1 MFGLFE
7 GWPLLKVTNIHS
19 RTLPKSMAEVSRLLE
34 TLATDSDALWPK
46 EKWHPMRFKEG
57 VRVGSRG
64 GHGPIRYSVKEI
76 VPGKGIE
83 FQFEKPSGFHGVH
96 GFILEEQTESTTL
109 LSHYIRMKTTG
120 KSILSWGLVYRPLHN
135 ALIEDCL
142 TKAERSLELESKRK
156 KWNLWVRFLRKILS

>member
-1 MFGLFE
+1 M
-7 GWPLLKVTNIHS
+7 KVTNIHS

-46 EKWHPMRFKEG
+46 EKWHPMRFKDG

-76 VPGKGIE
+76 VPGTGIE

-96 GFILEEQTESTTL
+96 GFILEEQSESLTL

-120 KSILSWGLVYRPLHN
+120 KSILSWWFIYRPLHN

-142 TKAERSLELESKRK
+142 TKAERSLELEPKRK
-156 KWNLWVRFLRKILS
+156 KWNLWVRFLRNILS